1 MTRAVLAAAALAAA
15 LPLTASAQTAAD
27 ATQPPVNQGPMTV
40 ERIHSGFAAMPEV
53 KITDF
58 DGKASGMIGGSA
70 GYVAEEAFFIGGG
83 GYWMATDRSHSRELA
98 YGGFVMQWFVLNGDR
113 FGVSGKV
120 LLGGGEATTPQ
131 TVTQVVGLP
140 GPRELGQLTQAQY
153 NDLVRVHTVTTTI
166 GLRQDFFVAE
176 PEVTARLAVARHVRL
191 TVGAG
196 YRFAGNGWWWHYY
209 GGGGHNDRV
218 SGASGTVGVQIG
230 S

>member
-1 MTRAVLAAAALAAA
+1 MTRLAFAAALLAS

-58 DGKASGMIGGSA
+58 DGKTSGLIGGSA

-98 YGGFVMQWFVLNGDR
+98 YGGFVMQWFVLNNDR

-120 LLGGGEATTPQ
+120 LLGGGQATTAQ
-131 TVTQVVGLP
+131 LVTQLVGLP
-140 GPRELGQLTQAQY
+140 SPRELDRLTQAQY
-153 NDLVRVHTVTTTI
+153 NDLVRAHTVTSTV
-166 GLRQDFFVAE
+166 GVRQDFFVAE
-176 PEVTARLAVARHVRL
+176 PELNARLALARHVRL
-191 TVGAG
+191 TLGAG
-196 YRFAGNGWWWHYY
+196 YRFAGNGWWHYY
-209 GGGGHNDRV
+209 YGGGHNDRV
-218 SGASGTVGVQIG
+218 SGAVGTFGVQIG
-230 S
+230 G

>member
-1 MTRAVLAAAALAAA
+1 MTRAVFAGALLTAA

-58 DGKASGMIGGSA
+58 DGQVSGLIGGSA
-70 GYVAEEAFFIGGG
+70 GYVAEEAFYFGGG

-98 YGGFVMQWFVLNGDR
+98 YGGFVMQWFVLNSDR

-120 LLGGGEATTPQ
+120 LLGGGHATTAQ
-131 TVTQVVGLP
+131 AVTQVVGLP
-140 GPRELGQLTQAQY
+140 SPRELGQLTQAQY
-153 NDLVRVHTVTTTI
+153 NDLVRAHTVITTI
-166 GLRQDFFVAE
+166 GVHQDFFVAE
-176 PEVTARLAVARHVRL
+176 PEVNARLALAKHVRL
-191 TVGAG
+191 TFGAG
-196 YRFAGNGWWWHYY
+196 YRFAGNGWWYHYY
-209 GGGGHNDRV
+209 GGGHNDRV
-218 SGASGTVGVQIG
+218 SGAVGTFGVQIG